1 MSWDR
6 RSRYCRDVA
15 DTSHSRRRPIVLRP
29 GEGRHYDM
37 SGMRA
42 MFKADGDETGSM
54 YNISEWWLDPHTD
67 GPPAHQHDEDDVFY
81 VIEGTVDFLVGEE
94 WMSAPRGS
102 FVLASGGVTHTFR
115 NSSDEPAGFLNIG
128 APGGFEAEM
137 PGEAIGDN
145 V

>member
-1 MSWDR
+1 
-6 RSRYCRDVA
+6 
-15 DTSHSRRRPIVLRP
+15 
-29 GEGRHYDM
+29 M

-137 PGEAIGDN
+137 PGIVAWFAEHPPGPA
-145 V
+145 